1 VFLVEQH
8 SLPVVSANIITLSG
22 SDRNPPDRPG
32 MASFAAEMLD
42 EGTGRRSALQIAT
55 DADQIGVPLST
66 GTSMD
71 YSYIA
76 ARALK
81 KNADAAFELVSDV
94 LLHPAFASEEIERIR
109 NDRLTQI
116 LQQKDNPNMLAIKV
130 FFDAVYGSSHPYGYT
145 DVGTEESNRAV
156 TQDLL
161 LQFYRDGYCAANSAL
176 VVAGDIV
183 ESELRALA
191 EKYFGSWRTMGSD
204 AVMPAISGNPARRIV
219 IVDRPEAPQTVLR
232 IGHVGVARS
241 NPDYIGIEVM
251 NTALGG
257 LVSSRINLNL
267 RETHGYTYGASSAFV
282 FRRGAGPFLIGTSV
296 RTDVTAQAVVEIFHE
311 IQRMRE
317 GILTPE
323 ELATAK
329 DSIARSLPSFF
340 ETTPES
346 ASSIGQLF
354 VHNLPLDY
362 YHDLPQE
369 IERISAAGVQHI
381 AWKYLRP
388 EEMVIVAVGDRGKIE
403 TELAQLNL
411 GPIEYRDSSGN
422 PAR

>member
-1 VFLVEQH
+1 
-8 SLPVVSANIITLSG
+8 
-22 SDRNPPDRPG
+22 
-32 MASFAAEMLD
+32 
-42 EGTGRRSALQIAT
+42 
-55 DADQIGVPLST
+55 
-66 GTSMD
+66 
-71 YSYIA
+71 
-76 ARALK
+76 
-81 KNADAAFELVSDV
+81 
-94 LLHPAFASEEIERIR
+94 
-109 NDRLTQI
+109 
-116 LQQKDNPNMLAIKV
+116 MLAIKV

-145 DVGTEESNRAV
+145 DVGTEESNRAM

-161 LQFYRDGYCAANSAL
+161 RQFYRDGYCAANSAL
-176 VVAGDIV
+176 VVAGDIA

-191 EKYFGSWRTMGSD
+191 EKYFGSWQATGSD
-204 AVMPAISGNPARRIV
+204 AGIPAVSGNPARRIV

-241 NPDYIGIEVM
+241 SPDYVGIEVM

-296 RTDVTAQAVVEIFHE
+296 RTDVTAPAVVEIFHE

-317 GILTPE
+317 GILTLE

-329 DSIARSLPSFF
+329 DSIARSLPSLF

-362 YHDLPQE
+362 YHDLPKE

-403 TELAQLNL
+403 PELAQLNL

-422 PAR
+422 PIE